1 MSTPTA
7 TTTTTTTTPT
17 TTSRPSTAG
26 AIIKDLVTTTATE
39 IVVVPPRPNSSCACT
54 VPELDDLEESAPPT
68 APMLDTESS
77 AKIVVPKPQPAGAS
91 TLDLVP
97 RQPSPMVRA
106 EEQELKDAYLAGFK
120 HVEDFFAKF
129 IESLNFYKRKSA
141 SLETEIAELKAAK
154 EELEAK
160 VKELEEQ
167 RDETDKQRAEREK
180 LKEGKAIN
188 KMRKLIWSAS
198 VSHKRKSS
206 TEGVVPVVASVEAK

>member
-7 TTTTTTTTPT
+7 TTITTTTTEPT
-17 TTSRPSTAG
+17 TPSRPSTAG

-39 IVVVPPRPNSSCACT
+39 IVLPPRPNSSCACT
-54 VPELDDLEESAPPT
+54 VPELDDLEGSAPPT

-77 AKIVVPKPQPAGAS
+77 AKIVVPKPQPAGTS

-129 IESLNFYKRKSA
+129 LESLNFYKRKSA

-154 EELEAK
+154 EELEAR
-160 VKELEEQ
+160 VKELEAQAE
-167 RDETDKQRAEREK
+167 ETDKQRAEREK

-198 VSHKRKSS
+198 VSHRRKSS
-206 TEGVVPVVASVEAK
+206 TEGAAPAVASVEAK